1 MFISLIFLVNQVQLQ
16 KKKKKKKVLLLK
28 LTKKYKVSQSEF
40 T

>member
-1 MFISLIFLVNQVQLQ
+1 MFISLVFPVNQVQLQ
-16 KKKKKKKVLLLK
+16 KQFLLLK

>member
-16 KKKKKKKVLLLK
+16 KKKKKKVLLLK